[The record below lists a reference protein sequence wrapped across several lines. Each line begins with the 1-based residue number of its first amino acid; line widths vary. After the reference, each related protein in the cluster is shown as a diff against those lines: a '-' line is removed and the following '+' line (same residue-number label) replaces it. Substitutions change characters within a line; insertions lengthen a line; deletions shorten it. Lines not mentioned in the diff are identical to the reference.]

1 MLTVIQ
7 ADRKPVEVS
16 YPASVRVIPRAD
28 ASQHIKSGYTSN
40 TWDTPSPMTRC
51 TASPLYGAQISGGG
65 VSSSLLPE
73 NHHRRQIIP
82 NPGPRGSAPPPPASS
97 SAASLAHAR
106 PVPDDSARLAG
117 QELPPD
123 EDTLAIKAGKL
134 DLRDR
139 EYENIDITSPI
150 RLSRQAKD
158 IIAKLRKMR
167 DEQEDWIK

>member
-1 MLTVIQ
+1 MLAHQIRVHLQ
-7 ADRKPVEVS
+7 YLG
-16 YPASVRVIPRAD
+16 YPIAND
-28 ASQHIKSGYTSN
+28 
-40 TWDTPSPMTRC
+40 
-51 TASPLYGAQISGGG
+51 PLYGLTSVWGSNLGRGGIELAPPG
-65 VSSSLLPE
+65 ESSSTYQAEQLS
-73 NHHRRQIIP
+73 RRQIIP
-82 NPGPRGSAPPPPASS
+82 NPGPRGSAPPPPAST
-97 SAASLAHAR
+97 SAAAAARAR

-117 QELPPD
+117 QEVPPD

-150 RLSRQAKD
+150 RLSWQAKD

>member
-73 NHHRRQIIP
+73 NHHRHTKP
-82 NPGPRGSAPPPPASS
+82 SS
-97 SAASLAHAR
+97 SRGGKSSLIQVRGALPHHHQ
-106 PVPDDSARLAG
+106 RLAPLLLSHTRDPSPTTR
-117 QELPPD
+117 QDLPV
-123 EDTLAIKAGKL
+123 
-134 DLRDR
+134 R
-139 EYENIDITSPI
+139 S
-150 RLSRQAKD
+150 SRQTKIPWRSKRANSISEIESMKTS
-158 IIAKLRKMR
+158 ISPARSG
-167 DEQEDWIK
+167 